1 MSIRVGYDTNVLL
14 QNTLVVSLSLSL
26 SLVGYGTNG
35 LVTFA
40 PVDLFIDFSHLYP
53 KTERRKNRAGVL
65 NGISISQDPDV
76 LYITGKN
83 WDKMFLIKLLF

>member
-1 MSIRVGYDTNVLL
+1 MDCLL
-14 QNTLVVSLSLSL
+14 TQLLFLS
-26 SLVGYGTNG
+26 VRW
-35 LVTFA
+35 F
-40 PVDLFIDFSHLYP
+40 LFTVYTHSHTHEYTSTDFSHLYP